1 MAKASSEGVT
11 FGIRKRQPMEGDQAN
26 AHHLQQHMLAAPHR
40 PGSEVTLAAFSH
52 LALTSQC
59 EEHYFCFTK

>member
-1 MAKASSEGVT
+1 
-11 FGIRKRQPMEGDQAN
+11 MEGDQAN

-40 PGSEVTLAAFSH
+40 PGSEVTPAAFSH